1 MNILFVASELFPYV
15 KVGGLGDVMAAL
27 PRAIRALGADAR
39 LLLPAYPALLSSVGI
54 HGETAV
60 FPDLMGGGPARI
72 LRADAPGLPLYLLD
86 QPAFFHRPGGPYD
99 HPQDLA
105 RRFAAL
111 CWAAAHLG
119 RAGDS
124 AGWQPSILHGHD
136 WPAGLMPA
144 YVAYGDGPRPA
155 TVLTIHNIAFQG
167 RFPAS
172 MLEDLRLPNRSFTP
186 EGVEFQGDIN
196 FLKAGLSLADRISTV
211 SPTYAREI
219 QADGGHGLE
228 SLLAKRNGT
237 LRGILNGVDHG
248 IWNPAKDPHLV
259 SHYDLKHPSR
269 RAANRPDFQAR
280 LGLHEDPD
288 APIFATVSRLDVLK
302 GLDLVLENV
311 DHLVARGAQLAL
323 LGQGDPLIETAFR
336 QVAARYPGRVAA
348 FIGYDEALAHKAL
361 AACDVILVPSRQEPC
376 GLTQLYAQGYG
387 AIPLVRRTG
396 GLADTVVGVSPETL
410 ENGTATGFQFGEANG
425 WVLGEAIN
433 RALDLFH
440 DPIAWRQVQR
450 RGMMAEFGWEGPA
463 RAYIEMYASIP
474 GILALPQSH
483 PPSNFRLTIDD

>member
-27 PRAIRALGADAR
+27 PRAVRAQGADAR
-39 LLLPAYPALLSSVGI
+39 LLLPAYEALLEAVEI
-54 HGETAV
+54 RGETAV
-60 FPDLMGGGPARI
+60 FPELMGGGPARI
-72 LRADAPGLPLYLLD
+72 LRAEAPGLPLYLLD
-86 QPAFFHRPGGPYD
+86 QPAFFHRTGGPYD
-99 HPQDLA
+99 HPEDLA

-124 AGWQPSILHGHD
+124 EGWRPSILHGHD

-155 TVLTIHNIAFQG
+155 TVMTIHNIAYQG

-172 MLEDLRLPNRSFTP
+172 LLEELWLPRQAFAP
-186 EGVEFQGDIN
+186 EGVLFDGDIG
-196 FLKAGLSLADRISTV
+196 FLKAGLKLADRISTV

-219 QADGGHGLE
+219 QGEGGHGLE
-228 SLLAKRNGT
+228 GLLTHREGA
-237 LRGILNGVDHG
+237 LSGILNGVDHRV
-248 IWNPAKDPHLV
+248 WDPAKDPHLV
-259 SHYDLKHPSR
+259 SRYDLKHLAR
-269 RAANRPDFQAR
+269 RAANRADFQR
-280 LGLHEDPD
+280 ILGLQEDPD

-302 GLDLVLENV
+302 GLDLVLDNV

-323 LGQGDPLIETAFR
+323 LGQGEPLIEAAFR
-336 QVAARYPGRVAA
+336 QVAERYPGRVAA
-348 FIGYDEALAHKAL
+348 FIGYDEALAHKAF
-361 AACDVILVPSRQEPC
+361 AACDVILAPSREEPC
-376 GLTQLYAQGYG
+376 GLTQLYAQNYG

-410 ENGTATGFQFGEANG
+410 EDGTATGFQFDQANG

-433 RALDLFH
+433 RALDLFR
-440 DPIAWRQVQR
+440 DPIAWRQIQR
-450 RGMMAEFGWEGPA
+450 RGMLAEFGWEGPA
-463 RAYIEMYASIP
+463 RAYLDLYRGIP
-474 GILALPQSH
+474 GKEV
-483 PPSNFRLTIDD
+483 